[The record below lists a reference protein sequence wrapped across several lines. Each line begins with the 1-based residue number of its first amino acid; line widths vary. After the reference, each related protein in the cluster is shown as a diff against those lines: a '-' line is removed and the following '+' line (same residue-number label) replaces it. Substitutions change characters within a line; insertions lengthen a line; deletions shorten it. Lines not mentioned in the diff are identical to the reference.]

1 MEKLTATQERAVEA
15 KESPFGRKLFTQ
27 WQRKRQIIAKT
38 SLKNTEL
45 STILL
50 SFVEI
55 YVAEKTFLE
64 IYTYLSV
71 GLKFFKPH

>member
-27 WQRKRQIIAKT
+27 WQRKRQIIAKP

>member
-1 MEKLTATQERAVEA
+1 MEKLTATLKRQVEA
-15 KESPFGRKLFTQ
+15 KESPFGRKHFTQ
-27 WQRKRQIIAKT
+27 WQHKRQIIAKI

-64 IYTYLSV
+64 IYPYLSV
-71 GLKFFKPH
+71 GLKFFKPR